1 MNNHLVFR
9 DRAGLDQHNRRGQ
22 QHGNTEIAM
31 NIYTNVPTTQKRIK
45 NMLKNLGKW
54 KRSFLI
60 SVPFSELLNA
70 IPYDAGTY
78 CRIPEVKVDQRK
90 KSFGPDVAQEKNY

>member
-1 MNNHLVFR
+1 
-9 DRAGLDQHNRRGQ
+9 
-22 QHGNTEIAM
+22 
-31 NIYTNVPTTQKRIK
+31 
-45 NMLKNLGKW
+45 MLKTLGKW
-54 KRSFLI
+54 KRPFLI

-90 KSFGPDVAQEKNY
+90 KSFGPDVAQEKKKLLKTAQTIQIGSNEISFFLFND

>member
-1 MNNHLVFR
+1 
-9 DRAGLDQHNRRGQ
+9 
-22 QHGNTEIAM
+22 
-31 NIYTNVPTTQKRIK
+31 
-45 NMLKNLGKW
+45 MLKNLGKW
-54 KRSFLI
+54 KRPFLI

-78 CRIPEVKVDQRK
+78 CRVPEVKVDQRK